1 MEILELKNTK
11 IRNSLDGRSG
21 SMEMT
26 EERDSELEV
35 GPIQTAQP
43 KQGNSRWEKQTTPGA
58 YGTAPRYTDVPGVP
72 EGEKKECSAENTE
85 K

>member
-1 MEILELKNTK
+1 MKSFSKEIENIKENQMEILELKNTK

-26 EERDSELEV
+26 EERDRELEV

-43 KQGNSRWEKQTTPGA
+43 KQGNSR
-58 YGTAPRYTDVPGVP
+58 
-72 EGEKKECSAENTE
+72 
-85 K
+85 